1 MSSFD
6 FLSYSVGIG
15 FLVLVGFVSYSA
27 LSLSKTLKQ
36 LTSIL
41 EKVDDI
47 TKDVDEVKNLIKG
60 GVMALVS
67 VFLNKSKKSIEPV
80 IRKVVKNNDK

>member
-6 FLSYSVGIG
+6 FLSYSVGLG

-27 LSLSKTLKQ
+27 FSLSQTLKR

-41 EKVDDI
+41 EKIDDI
-47 TKDVDEVKNLIKG
+47 TKDIDDVKNLIKG
-60 GVMALVS
+60 GVMALTS
-67 VFLNKSKKSIEPV
+67 VFLNKSQ
-80 IRKVVKNNDK
+80 KNQKPEGR